1 MKPVETDPTVGHMT
15 KDSKNKTQ
23 KPGEFESTLR
33 ELEKIIT
40 RMEADTTPLNESL
53 QLFEQG
59 VALSR
64 QAQKSLANAEQ
75 KILTLTEGNEGPTE
89 KRFSAPDN
97 D

>member
-1 MKPVETDPTVGHMT
+1 MEAIETDPTVGNMT
-15 KDSKNKTQ
+15 KDSKNKTP
-23 KPGEFESTLR
+23 KPGEFESDLG

-40 RMEADTTPLNESL
+40 GMEAETTPLSESL

-59 VALSR
+59 IALSR
-64 QAQKSLANAEQ
+64 QAQNSLARAEQ

-89 KRFSAPDN
+89 ERFSAPDN